1 MSSCNDL
8 LFPGGQPC
16 WEFPE
21 LFRIAKLPPR
31 STTQVWEDG
40 SRLSLDGE
48 WDFHLAK
55 DPVAAAKFVDAP
67 GHWDRIHVPGNWQ
80 MQGFWD
86 KPHYTNV
93 QMPFPEEPPRVP
105 AANPTGVYR
114 RAFQL
119 PREWKGRR
127 VVLHFGGADNT
138 LLVFLNGQ
146 SAGLS
151 KDSRTPAEFDVT
163 KFLRAGRN
171 ELTALV
177 IKWSDAT
184 FIEDQ
189 DHWWLSGLHREVFL
203 HATNPVHIADVSA
216 RAGLSDDFLTG
227 TLDLRVSV
235 DYPGD
240 PEPGCRV
247 EARLL
252 DAGGKAVWKKPLTSE
267 VPADP
272 KARGAWPRHL
282 AHISATVPKVK
293 AWSAESPYLYT
304 LEVTLKTAAGIERA
318 TRRIGFRRV
327 EIRGFDLL
335 INSRRVMIKGV
346 NRHDH
351 DDTTGKALL
360 RERMLEDVLTMKR
373 FNFNA
378 VRTSHYPNDP
388 QFLDLCDEYGLY
400 VIDEANIESHAYAN
414 TVCRNQRYAGA
425 FLDRVMNMAERDK
438 NHPCIIAWS
447 LGNES
452 GFGPNHTA
460 AAGWLRQA
468 EPTRPI
474 QYEGALWG
482 PDADKDPS
490 RQVQWDDQPYG
501 TDIVCPMYARIDVI
515 TDFVAK
521 TKLPRPLILCEYSH
535 AMGNSNGSLCDYWD
549 AFESTPGL
557 QGGFIWEWLD
567 HGIRQKD
574 AKGQD
579 YWVYGGDFGDTPND
593 ANFVCDGLV
602 WPDRTPH
609 SAMWECKKLQQPVAV
624 EAVNLK
630 AGKVRIR
637 NKQDFATLVWLRG
650 TWEVAVDGVVVQ
662 SGKIPALKTAP
673 GASEVVVLSIRQP
686 ALQPGQES
694 HLTLRFTSAAD
705 TAWCEAGFEIA
716 WEQIPLAKRAFG
728 RGARPFAPAGGKSL
742 PPLPRLDQR
751 DGTFTITASGLVA
764 TASEKA
770 GALTSLKWKG
780 VEFLLSG
787 PQLNVWRAATDNDG
801 IKAWTGQEYKALGK
815 WRNAGLP
822 GLRVVPSSVAA
833 RQQKDGSVVLT
844 LQSLGECTGGKIVH
858 EHTYTFLP
866 TGEIVVDNEF
876 RCDKTLPELPRI
888 GVTLALRPGFE
899 SLAWFGRGPHENYT
913 DRKRGAAAGLYRG
926 TVTGQYVPYIV
937 PQEHGNKTDV
947 RWMSL
952 ANARGAAIRFAASG
966 RLLEASASHY
976 TAADLYAAT
985 HTIDLTPREEVI
997 VNLDYA
1003 QRGLG
1008 TASCGPDTLEQYLL
1022 PAGDYRFGYRICF

>member
-1 MSSCNDL
+1 MSSCNEL

-31 STTQVWEDG
+31 STTPVWEEG
-40 SRLSLDGE
+40 TRLSLDGE

-55 DPVAAAKFVDAP
+55 TPVDAAKFVEAP
-67 GHWDRIHVPGNWQ
+67 GQWDRIRVPGNWQ

-93 QMPFPEEPPRVP
+93 QMPFPEEPPFVP

-114 RAFQL
+114 RTFQL

-146 SAGLS
+146 SVGLS

-163 KFLRAGRN
+163 KFLRTGRN

-177 IKWSDAT
+177 IKWSDST
-184 FIEDQ
+184 FVEDQ

-203 HATNPVHIADVSA
+203 YATASVHIADVSA
-216 RAGLSDDFLTG
+216 RTGLTDDLTSG

-235 DYPGD
+235 NYPGD
-240 PEPGCRV
+240 PEPGCAV

-252 DAGGKAVWKKPLTSE
+252 DASGKAVWKKPLTAA

-272 KARGAWPRHL
+272 TARGSWPRHL
-282 AHISATVPKVK
+282 AHITATVSKVK
-293 AWSAESPYLYT
+293 PWSAESPYLYT
-304 LEVTLKTAAGIERA
+304 LEVTLKTAAGLERT

-335 INSRRVMIKGV
+335 INGRRVMIKGV

-351 DDTTGKALL
+351 DDTTGKAVS
-360 RERMLEDVLTMKR
+360 RERMLEDILTMKR

-400 VIDEANIESHAYAN
+400 VIDEANIESHAYAQ

-425 FLDRVMNMAERDK
+425 FLDRVMNMVERDK
-438 NHPCIIAWS
+438 NHPSVIIWS

-452 GFGPNHTA
+452 GFGANHTA

-468 EPTRPI
+468 ESTRPI

-482 PDADKDPS
+482 PDADKDPA
-490 RQVQWDDQPYG
+490 RQVEWDDYPFG
-501 TDIVCPMYARIDVI
+501 TDIVCPMYATIERIK
-515 TDFVAK
+515 DFVAT

-535 AMGNSNGSLCDYWD
+535 AMGNSNGSLSDYWD

-630 AGKVRIR
+630 VGKIRIR
-637 NKQDFATLVWLRG
+637 NKQDFTTLAWLRG
-650 TWEVAVDGVVVQ
+650 MWEVSVNGVAVQ
-662 SGKIPALKTAP
+662 SGKLPVLKTAP
-673 GASEVVVLSIRQP
+673 GESEILTLPLNEP
-686 ALQPGQES
+686 ALAAGDEAL
-694 HLTLRFTSAAD
+694 LTVRFAAASD
-705 TAWCEAGFEIA
+705 TPWCEAGFEIA
-716 WEQIPLAKRAFG
+716 WDQLALPTKTK
-728 RGARPFAPAGGKSL
+728 APKKL
-742 PPLPRLDQR
+742 PASAKGSAPRLDL
-751 DGTFTITASGLVA
+751 DESAGLFHITAGDLAA
-764 TASEKA
+764 TASEEE
-770 GALTSLKWKG
+770 GTFTSLRWKG
-780 VEFLLSG
+780 TEFLLRG
-787 PQLNVWRAATDNDG
+787 PQLSVWRAATDNDG
-801 IKAWTGQEYKALGK
+801 IKAWTGQDYKALGK
-815 WRNAGLP
+815 WRKAGLAD
-822 GLRVVPSSVAA
+822 LRVEPAAIVAH
-833 RQQKDGSVVLT
+833 QQRDGSVKISFQTV
-844 LQSLGECTGGKIVH
+844 GECAGGRIIH
-858 EHTYTFLP
+858 EHSYLFSAA
-866 TGEIVVDNEF
+866 GGIIVENIF
-876 RCDKTLPELPRI
+876 TCDQTLPDLPRL

-899 SLAWFGRGPHENYT
+899 NLAWFGRGPHENYS
-913 DRKRGAAAGLYRG
+913 DRKRGAAVGVYQG
-926 TVTGQYVPYIV
+926 TVADQYVPYIV

-947 RWMSL
+947 RWLSL
-952 ANARGAAIRFAASG
+952 ADANGTAIRFAATD

-976 TAADLYAAT
+976 TAADLYAAK

-1008 TASCGPDTLEQYLL
+1008 TASCGPDTLPQYLI
-1022 PAGDYRFGYRICF
+1022 PAGEYRFGYRIGF

>member
-1 MSSCNDL
+1 MSSCNEL

-31 STTQVWEDG
+31 STNPVWEEG
-40 SRLSLDGE
+40 TRLSLDGE

-55 DPVAAAKFVDAP
+55 TPVDAAKFVDAP
-67 GHWDRIHVPGNWQ
+67 GKWDRIRVPGNWQ

-93 QMPFPEEPPRVP
+93 QMPFPEEPPFVP

-114 RAFQL
+114 RTFQL

-146 SAGLS
+146 PVGLS

-163 KFLRAGRN
+163 KFLKAGRN

-177 IKWSDAT
+177 IKWSDST
-184 FIEDQ
+184 FVEDQ

-203 HATNPVHIADVSA
+203 YATAPVHIADVSA
-216 RAGLSDDFLTG
+216 RTGLTDDLGTG

-235 DYPGD
+235 NYPGD
-240 PEPGCRV
+240 PEPGCSV
-247 EARLL
+247 QARLL
-252 DAGGKAVWKKPLTSE
+252 DASGKAVWKKPLTAA

-272 KARGAWPRHL
+272 SKRGSWPRHL

-293 AWSAESPYLYT
+293 PWSAESPYLYT
-304 LEVTLKTAAGIERA
+304 LEVTLKTSAGTERT

-335 INSRRVMIKGV
+335 INGQRVMIKGV

-351 DDTTGKALL
+351 DDTTGKAVS
-360 RERMLEDVLTMKR
+360 RERMLEDILTMKR

-400 VIDEANIESHAYAN
+400 VVDEANIESHAYAQ

-425 FLDRVMNMAERDK
+425 FLDRVMNMVERDK
-438 NHPCIIAWS
+438 NHPSVIIWS

-468 EPTRPI
+468 DPTRPL
-474 QYEGALWG
+474 QYEGTLWG
-482 PDADKDPS
+482 PDADKDPN
-490 RQVQWDDQPYG
+490 RQVEWDDYPVG
-501 TDIVCPMYARIDVI
+501 TDIVCPMYATIDRIKS
-515 TDFVAK
+515 FVAD
-521 TKLPRPLILCEYSH
+521 TKLPRPLVLCEYSH
-535 AMGNSNGSLCDYWD
+535 AMGNSNGSLSDYWD

-574 AKGQD
+574 AKGTN

-624 EAVNLK
+624 EATNLK
-630 AGKVRIR
+630 AGKIRIR
-637 NKQDFATLVWLRG
+637 NKQNFTTLAWLRG
-650 TWEVAVDGVVVQ
+650 TWEVSVDGSVVQ
-662 SGKIPALKTAP
+662 SGKLPVLKTAP
-673 GASEVVVLSIRQP
+673 GTSEDVTLAIRPP
-686 ALQPGQES
+686 ALSAGQEA
-694 HLTLRFTSAAD
+694 HLTIRFAAATD
-705 TAWCEAGFEIA
+705 TPWCEAGFEIA
-716 WEQIPLAKRAFG
+716 WDQLVL
-728 RGARPFAPAGGKSL
+728 PFKGKAVKKSSPALAPA
-742 PPLPRLDQR
+742 
-751 DGTFTITASGLVA
+751 TFTQDEGIFTIIAGDLTAI
-764 TASEKA
+764 ASEEE
-770 GALTSLKWKG
+770 GTLTSLKWKG
-780 VEFLLSG
+780 TEVLLRG
-787 PQLNVWRAATDNDG
+787 PKLNVWRAATDNDG
-801 IKAWTGQEYKALGK
+801 IKAWTGQDSKALGK
-815 WRNAGLP
+815 WRTAGLP
-822 GLRVVPSSVAA
+822 DLHVEPAIIAA
-833 RQQKDGSVVLT
+833 RQKNDGTVDLYFQSV
-844 LQSLGECTGGKIVH
+844 GECRAGKIVH
-858 EHTYTFLP
+858 EHLYSFQP
-866 TGEIVVDNEF
+866 TGEILVENDF
-876 RCDKTLPELPRI
+876 RCDDTLPELPRL
-888 GVTLALRPGFE
+888 GVSLALRPGFE
-899 SLAWFGRGPHENYT
+899 NLAWFGRGPHENYT
-913 DRKRGAAAGLYRG
+913 DRKRGAAVGLYHG
-926 TVTGQYVPYIV
+926 TVTDQYVPYIV

-947 RWMSL
+947 RWLTL
-952 ANARGAAIRFAASG
+952 ANAKGTAIRFAATS
-966 RLLEASASHY
+966 RFLEASASHY

-985 HTIDLTPREEVI
+985 HTIDLTPRDEVI

-1008 TASCGPDTLEQYLL
+1008 TASCGPDTLEQYRL
-1022 PAGDYRFGYRICF
+1022 PAGEYHFGYTIRF